1 MKMTIDQFKKYYEE
15 YYKNLLDNK
24 EEIDEVLDQWK
35 IYKDKIDNKTL
46 TTLEYNSIKENF
58 NNNENHYSLQ
68 YFIEKG
74 SDVLGGFGMMISSNI
89 ALWVKG
95 KKDNL
100 EYYDCRD
107 AKSGNRIEI
116 TEADA
121 NTILKEILEYLRN
134 LFNQKTIEDVVAYM
148 DNQAL
153 TNSFI
158 QKAFLIKM
166 IVLNSWTNDNID
178 YNNKLIFIYNF
189 SKGQTLEILD
199 GNKKNKIEFLY
210 DSKLSNIEK
219 NYKLTTK
226 LLEILDIK
234 NPTIYELNK
243 IGRCYWELTGSV
255 DRDLIL
261 NDDNKNI
268 IFYGPPGT
276 GKTYTVKKALCD
288 NNNIVTKYVQF
299 HPGFTYED
307 FIEGIKPC
315 GIDNSGNLK
324 FEIVNGVFKQFCIE
338 ALHDQTKEYYFVAD
352 EINRANLSSVFGETL
367 SLLEEDYRYDPNNKN
382 AYQSLI
388 STPLSN
394 VIKSMYENA
403 SDSEKDN
410 INKLIFYRD
419 EGNNDIKFGIPK
431 NVHFI
436 GMMNDVDKSIDTFD
450 LALRRRF
457 IWIRK
462 GFEERP
468 IELYLMDKGIS
479 SNDIDTYI
487 KQCKKLNYFITGYD
501 YKNFNKK
508 DITSLNLGM
517 NFELGHSI
525 FMKIK
530 VSNKKI
536 KDKAYNSLFDM
547 HISTTLKEYL
557 RTSLSDI
564 DLDNTLD
571 KAKNIFIGKNE

>member
-15 YYKNLLDNK
+15 YYENLPDNK

-107 AKSGNRIEI
+107 AKGGNRIEI

-134 LFNQKTIEDVVAYM
+134 LFKQNKIEDVVAYM

-178 YNNKLIFIYNF
+178 YKNKLIFIYNF
-189 SKGQTLEILD
+189 SKGQTLEIMEN
-199 GNKKNKIEFLY
+199 NKNIIDLNN
-210 DSKLSNIEK
+210 SKLSNIEK
-219 NYKLTTK
+219 NYKLTSK

-234 NPTIYELNK
+234 DPTIYDLNK

-324 FEIVNGVFKQFCIE
+324 FEIVNGVFKQFCID
-338 ALHDQTKEYYFVAD
+338 ALKDQTKEYYFVAD

-487 KQCKKLNYFITGYD
+487 KQCKRLNYFITGYD

-530 VSNKKI
+530 VLNKKI
-536 KDKAYNSLFDM
+536 KDQAYNSLFDM